1 MHIVLASAS
10 PRRAQ
15 LLRQVELSFAI
26 EPSPAPEP
34 LPDGRPPEAF
44 VVHSAQSKARCVYQM
59 LSERGAAD
67 GAIVIGADTVVCV
80 DGAIWGKPVDAAQ
93 AAQMLNQLSGRSH
106 RVYTGLSLIS
116 AWNECSGCEGTL
128 VAMRALTSGDI
139 DAYVS
144 SGEPLDKAG
153 AYGIQGRAARFIE
166 SIVGCYY
173 NVVGLPLARLC
184 VLLGDMGYDVTAAVR
199 ADGGREKEAL

>member
-1 MHIVLASAS
+1 MHLVLASAS
-10 PRRAQ
+10 PRRAE
-15 LLRQVELSFAI
+15 LLRQIELSFAI

-44 VVHSAQSKARCVYQM
+44 VAHSAESKARCVYQ
-59 LSERGAAD
+59 LLCQRGTAAD
-67 GAIVIGADTVVCV
+67 AIVIGADTIVCV
-80 DGAIWGKPVDAAQ
+80 DGAILGKPVDAAH
-93 AAQMLNQLSGRSH
+93 AAHMLRQLSGRRH

-116 AWNECSGCEGTL
+116 AWNECGGCEATS
-128 VAMRALTSGDI
+128 VDMRVLTDADI

>member
-1 MHIVLASAS
+1 MRLVLASAS
-10 PRRAQ
+10 PRRAE
-15 LLRQVELSFAI
+15 LLRQIELSFAI

-59 LSERGAAD
+59 LREQGTAD
-67 GAIVIGADTVVCV
+67 GAIAIGADTIVCV
-80 DGAIWGKPVDAAQ
+80 DGAILGKPTDAAE
-93 AAQMLNQLSGRSH
+93 AAQMLRQLSGRRH
-106 RVYTGLSLIS
+106 CVYTGLSLVS
-116 AWNECSGCEGTL
+116 AWNECEGYEETS
-128 VAMRALTSGDI
+128 VNMRALTDADI

-173 NVVGLPLARLC
+173 NVVGLPLAHLC
-184 VLLGDMGYDVTAAVR
+184 VLLGDMGYDVTAAAR
-199 ADGGREKEAL
+199 AAGGREKNV